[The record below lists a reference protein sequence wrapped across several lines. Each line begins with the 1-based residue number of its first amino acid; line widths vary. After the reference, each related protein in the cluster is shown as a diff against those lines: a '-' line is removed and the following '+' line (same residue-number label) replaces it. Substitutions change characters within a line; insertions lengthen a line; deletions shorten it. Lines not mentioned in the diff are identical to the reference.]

1 MDDERTGGGQIDD
14 ELVEVA
20 LAHGHVQ
27 AEMLRSVLRGSG
39 IESAVTGE
47 GETWGVA
54 YPVSV
59 GPMSRVS
66 ILVRPQDEERA
77 RALIEDA
84 DPAGVDTDVDSPDA
98 PWRNAE
104 VEGEG
109 EL

>member
-1 MDDERTGGGQIDD
+1 MDDEGTGGRIDP

-47 GETWGVA
+47 GESWGAA

-66 ILVRPQDEERA
+66 ILVRPEDEERA
-77 RALIEDA
+77 RALIEEA
-84 DPAGVDTDVDSPDA
+84 DPAGVETDVDAPDA
-98 PWRNAE
+98 PWRTAE